1 MIGLVTGANRGL
13 GHEMI
18 KEGLRRGH
26 TMLAG
31 CRNAVD
37 ERYTGDLLEL
47 KAEYGD
53 DLKILEMD
61 VTDEQMVKHA
71 AEQVQ
76 QELGQIDFLVN
87 NAGVLFEKMVM
98 PGDAIG
104 DLDVEKFRKTLD
116 VNVTGTAIVLKYFID
131 LLYASKDACIMNITS
146 EAGHLSPQGYNY
158 LAYSVSKHA
167 ANMYTQKIRN
177 YLAEEKAEKHMRIYM
192 IHPGRMDTI
201 MGKENAQIP
210 PSESAAGL
218 FDILDRK
225 KQIADMDVPF
235 INYRGEPMPY

>member
-1 MIGLVTGANRGL
+1 MQKGA
-13 GHEMI
+13 
-18 KEGLRRGH
+18 
-26 TMLAG
+26 
-31 CRNAVD
+31 D
-37 ERYTGDLLEL
+37 EAYARDLLEL
-47 KAEYGD
+47 KTKYAD
-53 DLKILEMD
+53 SLLILEMD
-61 VTDEQMVKHA
+61 VTDEEMVKGA
-71 AEQVQ
+71 AERLRQKY
-76 QELGQIDFLVN
+76 GHIDFLVN

-98 PGDAIG
+98 PGDTVA
-104 DLDVEKFRKTLD
+104 DLNVDMFRKTLD
-116 VNVTGTAIVLKYFID
+116 VNVTGTAIVLKYFIG
-131 LLYASKDACIMNITS
+131 LLYASEDACIMNITS

>member
-13 GHEMI
+13 GYEMV
-18 KEGLRRGH
+18 KEGLFRGH

-31 CRNAVD
+31 CRKGAD
-37 ERYTGDLLEL
+37 EAYARDLLEL
-47 KAEYGD
+47 KTKYAD
-53 DLKILEMD
+53 SLLILGMD
-61 VTDEQMVKHA
+61 VTDEEMVKGA
-71 AEQVQ
+71 AERLRQKY
-76 QELGQIDFLVN
+76 GHIDFLVN

-98 PGDAIG
+98 PGDAVA
-104 DLDVEKFRKTLD
+104 DLNVDMFRKTLD
-116 VNVTGTAIVLKYFID
+116 VNVTGTAIVLKYFIG
-131 LLYASKDACIMNITS
+131 LLYASEDACIMNITS
-146 EAGHLSPQGYNY
+146 EAGHLTPQGYDY

-177 YLAEEKAEKHMRIYM
+177 YLAEEKADRHMRIYM

-210 PSESAAGL
+210 PSESAIGL

-225 KQIADMDVPF
+225 KQIPDMVVPF

>member
-13 GHEMI
+13 GYEMV
-18 KEGLRRGH
+18 KEGLLRGH

-31 CRNAVD
+31 CRKGA
-37 ERYTGDLLEL
+37 EGEYAKDLLDL
-47 KAEYGD
+47 KAQYPDRLE
-53 DLKILEMD
+53 ILSMD
-61 VTDEQMVKHA
+61 VTDEKMVEEA
-71 AEQVQ
+71 AAQVYTQ
-76 QELGQIDFLVN
+76 FGHLDFLVN

-104 DLDVEKFRKTLD
+104 DLDVEMFRKTLD
-116 VNVTGTAIVLKYFID
+116 VNITGTAIVLKYFIS
-131 LLYASKDACIMNITS
+131 LLYDSEDACILNITS

-158 LAYSVSKHA
+158 LAYSVSKHG

-177 YLAEEKAEKHMRIYM
+177 YLAEEKADKHIRIYM

-210 PSESAAGL
+210 PKESAVGL
-218 FDILDRK
+218 LDILERK
-225 KQIADMDVPF
+225 KVIPEMEVPF
-235 INYRGEPMPY
+235 INYKGEPMPY

>member
-1 MIGLVTGANRGL
+1 MR
-13 GHEMI
+13 
-18 KEGLRRGH
+18 
-26 TMLAG
+26 
-31 CRNAVD
+31 
-37 ERYTGDLLEL
+37 
-47 KAEYGD
+47 
-53 DLKILEMD
+53 
-61 VTDEQMVKHA
+61 Q
-71 AEQVQ
+71 
-76 QELGQIDFLVN
+76 N

-116 VNVTGTAIVLKYFID
+116 VNVTGTAIVLKCFID

-225 KQIADMDVPF
+225 KQIAGMDVPF

>member
-13 GHEMI
+13 GYEMV
-18 KEGLRRGH
+18 KEGLFRGH

-31 CRNAVD
+31 CRKGAD
-37 ERYTGDLLEL
+37 EAYARDLLEL
-47 KAEYGD
+47 KTKYAD
-53 DLKILEMD
+53 SLLILEMD
-61 VTDEQMVKHA
+61 VTDEEMVKGA
-71 AEQVQ
+71 AERLRQKY
-76 QELGQIDFLVN
+76 GHIDFLVN

-98 PGDAIG
+98 PGDTVA
-104 DLDVEKFRKTLD
+104 DLNVDMFRKTLD
-116 VNVTGTAIVLKYFID
+116 VNVTGTAIVLKYFIG
-131 LLYASKDACIMNITS
+131 LLYASEDACIMNITS
-146 EAGHLSPQGYNY
+146 EAGHLTPQGYNY

-177 YLAEEKAEKHMRIYM
+177 YLAEEKADRHMRIYM

-210 PSESAAGL
+210 PSESAIGL

-225 KQIADMDVPF
+225 KQIPDMDVPF

>member
-13 GHEMI
+13 GYEMI

-104 DLDVEKFRKTLD
+104 RTFKSPGLQLSGILCVKT
-116 VNVTGTAIVLKYFID
+116 
-131 LLYASKDACIMNITS
+131 
-146 EAGHLSPQGYNY
+146 
-158 LAYSVSKHA
+158 
-167 ANMYTQKIRN
+167 R
-177 YLAEEKAEKHMRIYM
+177 R
-192 IHPGRMDTI
+192 
-201 MGKENAQIP
+201 
-210 PSESAAGL
+210 
-218 FDILDRK
+218 
-225 KQIADMDVPF
+225 
-235 INYRGEPMPY
+235 